1 MQTTHTKNPF
11 DFLGLD
17 PVLLRAVYGLGY
29 EAPTPIQKEA
39 IPAILSGRDVIGTAQ
54 TGSGKTAAFL
64 LPILHRLLKQSPGHT
79 RALVLS
85 PTRELAAQI
94 EVALRGLAKGTKIRG
109 HAVYGGVGMAAQEHA
124 LRSGVD
130 VVVATPGR
138 LLDHMSRRNV
148 DFRGLQVLV
157 LDEADRML
165 DMGFLPDV
173 RRIVDALPR
182 ERQTLLFSAT
192 MAPEIESLSRTI
204 MRNPV
209 RISVSPPHRPPS
221 TIRHEVYPVPQ
232 HLKTA
237 LLVRL
242 LGREDMMSVLV
253 FVRTKRRADR
263 VARQVGAAGFDVARI
278 HGDRSQSQRETA
290 LAGFRSGRHQILVA
304 TDVAA
309 RGIDVEGISHVIN
322 YDVPA
327 VPTDYVHRVG
337 RTARMEAAGEAIT
350 FVTPGGLPNHRLRR
364 AGGRRRRADDRVA
377 YHGGFPRRGL
387 LRGGPRGG
395 RRCPRGDMGEGPDRG
410 PRDLAI
416 HHAHAPRHA
425 GTLRQLPLLG
435 PDPERPSRGLV
446 LARDLRRRAGRH
458 AGDRT
463 FATPRTR
470 RRSTSRAPRPDV
482 DANHGARPRRRHAR
496 LRSRPLARADHR
508 RVGVA
513 VDPDPL
519 DGAGDRSMVRRDRL
533 RGVPCEPGE
542 RLPPNPA
549 TGRRLHRLRGL
560 AIRRGCAVCRRR
572 ELERSG
578 GVGVPRFPGE
588 HPAGRLVR
596 VARPPKA
603 GNALG
608 NRTPTDALGDE
619 TASTSS
625 SAG

>member
-64 LPILHRLLKQSPGHT
+64 LPILHRLLKQAPGHT

-94 EVALRGLAKGTKIRG
+94 EVALRG

-192 MAPEIESLSRTI
+192 MAPEIEALSRTI
-204 MRNPV
+204 MRNPA
-209 RISVSPPHRPPS
+209 RISVSPPHRPPT

-232 HLKTA
+232 HLKTS

-263 VARQVGAAGFDVARI
+263 VARQVGQAGFDVARI

-290 LAGFRSGRHQILVA
+290 LAGFRSGRHQILIA

-322 YDVPA
+322 YDIPTVA
-327 VPTDYVHRVG
+327 TDYVHRVG
-337 RTARMEAAGEAIT
+337 RTARMEAQGEAIT
-350 FVTPGGLPNHRLRR
+350 FVTPEDEGDLRGIERALGRTIPRVTLPDFDYR
-364 AGGRRRRADDRVA
+364 APPPPKVRGHDGGRSSR
-377 YHGGFPRRGL
+377 PPP
-387 LRGGPRGG
+387 LRG
-395 RRCPRGDMGEGPDRG
+395 
-410 PRDLAI
+410 
-416 HHAHAPRHA
+416 
-425 GTLRQLPLLG
+425 
-435 PDPERPSRGLV
+435 S
-446 LARDLRRRAGRH
+446 
-458 AGDRT
+458 
-463 FATPRTR
+463 
-470 RRSTSRAPRPDV
+470 
-482 DANHGARPRRRHAR
+482 
-496 LRSRPLARADHR
+496 
-508 RVGVA
+508 
-513 VDPDPL
+513 
-519 DGAGDRSMVRRDRL
+519 
-533 RGVPCEPGE
+533 
-542 RLPPNPA
+542 
-549 TGRRLHRLRGL
+549 
-560 AIRRGCAVCRRR
+560 
-572 ELERSG
+572 
-578 GVGVPRFPGE
+578 
-588 HPAGRLVR
+588 
-596 VARPPKA
+596 
-603 GNALG
+603 
-608 NRTPTDALGDE
+608 
-619 TASTSS
+619 
-625 SAG
+625 

>member
-1 MQTTHTKNPF
+1 MQATHTKNPF
-11 DFLGLD
+11 DLLGLD

-192 MAPEIESLSRTI
+192 MAPEIETLSRTI

-221 TIRHEVYPVPQ
+221 TIRHEVYPVAQ
-232 HLKTA
+232 HLKTS

-242 LGREDMMSVLV
+242 LGREDMLSVLV

-263 VARQVGAAGFDVARI
+263 VARQVGQAGFDVARI

-290 LAGFRSGRHQILVA
+290 LAGFRSGRHQVLIA

-322 YDVPA
+322 YDVPT

-350 FVTPGGLPNHRLRR
+350 FVTPEDEGDVRAIERALGKPIPRVTLP
-364 AGGRRRRADDRVA
+364 DFD
-377 YHGGFPRRGL
+377 Y
-387 LRGGPRGG
+387 
-395 RRCPRGDMGEGPDRG
+395 
-410 PRDLAI
+410 
-416 HHAHAPRHA
+416 
-425 GTLRQLPLLG
+425 
-435 PDPERPSRGLV
+435 
-446 LARDLRRRAGRH
+446 
-458 AGDRT
+458 
-463 FATPRTR
+463 
-470 RRSTSRAPRPDV
+470 RAPPPPKV
-482 DANHGARPRRRHAR
+482 PGHGGARPVVGPFERYGGRTIVQ
-496 LRSRPLARADHR
+496 SRPLEATSCSIRAKSAYGFRRIQRTKLIKIQGRRPSMAETLTVTMRRTPASRMAVSSARATSLTTVVGPRPSGATIEITASCPRTARRMSSRFRPSPWTTPRSPWMSASASGR
-508 RVGVA
+508 RVNA
-513 VDPDPL
+513 VIACCRRMPSSITSRPVRPL
-519 DGAGDRSMVRRDRL
+519 D
-533 RGVPCEPGE
+533 P
-542 RLPPNPA
+542 
-549 TGRRLHRLRGL
+549 
-560 AIRRGCAVCRRR
+560 I
-572 ELERSG
+572 
-578 GVGVPRFPGE
+578 
-588 HPAGRLVR
+588 
-596 VARPPKA
+596 
-603 GNALG
+603 
-608 NRTPTDALGDE
+608 
-619 TASTSS
+619 TAMFMSCLLS
-625 SAG
+625 

>member
-1 MQTTHTKNPF
+1 MQATHTKNPF
-11 DFLGLD
+11 DHLGLD

-64 LPILHRLLKQSPGHT
+64 LPILHRLLKQAPGHT

-173 RRIVDALPR
+173 RRIVNALPR
-182 ERQTLLFSAT
+182 DRQTLLFSAT
-192 MAPEIESLSRTI
+192 MPPEIEVLSRTI
-204 MRNPV
+204 MRDPV

-232 HLKTA
+232 HLKTN
-237 LLVRL
+237 LLVKL

-263 VARQVGAAGFDVARI
+263 VARQVEYAGFPVARI
-278 HGDRSQSQRETA
+278 HGDRSQSQRELA
-290 LAGFRSGRHQILVA
+290 LEGFRSGRHQVLIA

-309 RGIDVEGISHVIN
+309 RGIDVTGSTHVIN
-322 YDVPA
+322 YDLPM

-337 RTARMEAAGEAIT
+337 RTARMEAEGEAIS
-350 FVTPGGLPNHRLRR
+350 FVTSEEENDLHGIEKALGKPIPRVTLPDFDYKAPPPPKVRGHEGPRYPRESRGG
-364 AGGRRRRADDRVA
+364 GGRQRWRRGA
-377 YHGGFPRRGL
+377 PRR
-387 LRGGPRGG
+387 
-395 RRCPRGDMGEGPDRG
+395 
-410 PRDLAI
+410 
-416 HHAHAPRHA
+416 
-425 GTLRQLPLLG
+425 
-435 PDPERPSRGLV
+435 
-446 LARDLRRRAGRH
+446 
-458 AGDRT
+458 
-463 FATPRTR
+463 
-470 RRSTSRAPRPDV
+470 
-482 DANHGARPRRRHAR
+482 
-496 LRSRPLARADHR
+496 
-508 RVGVA
+508 
-513 VDPDPL
+513 
-519 DGAGDRSMVRRDRL
+519 
-533 RGVPCEPGE
+533 
-542 RLPPNPA
+542 
-549 TGRRLHRLRGL
+549 
-560 AIRRGCAVCRRR
+560 
-572 ELERSG
+572 
-578 GVGVPRFPGE
+578 
-588 HPAGRLVR
+588 
-596 VARPPKA
+596 
-603 GNALG
+603 
-608 NRTPTDALGDE
+608 
-619 TASTSS
+619 
-625 SAG
+625 